1 MILIKLHSM
10 TVSINISIIHQQFL
24 IISLLFKDFYLW
36 PDDIIITF
44 DIVSIDFSTQP
55 YFIK

>member
-1 MILIKLHSM
+1 M